1 VQRVISLCTA
11 VALFACATDSP
22 PQLDQ
27 GKVTY
32 YDRNHDGRV
41 DFEFHDTGG
50 GDTDWA
56 VADRDYDGYYDIL
69 LWYGIFGA
77 AIYKHHRPVPT
88 GVKIMKGP
96 VPVLITDYGQSV
108 PIPRH

>member
-1 VQRVISLCTA
+1 MRDRFTS
-11 VALFACATDSP
+11 ATRSGE
-22 PQLDQ
+22 L
-27 GKVTY
+27 TY

-41 DFEFHDTGG
+41 TSNSTTPVAAIRIGQSRIAITTATTTFYSGM
-50 GDTDWA
+50 A
-56 VADRDYDGYYDIL
+56 V
-69 LWYGIFGA
+69 GA

-88 GVKIMKGP
+88 GMKITKGP

>member
-1 VQRVISLCTA
+1 MQRVISLCTA

-50 GDTDWA
+50 GDTDLA

-69 LWYGIFGA
+69 LWHGIVGA

-88 GVKIMKGP
+88 GVKITKGP